1 MKKIFFASITAIAF
15 ICTACNTDHNDGGN
29 AQKNSD
35 KQRNLAASD
44 AIMKAF
50 QTGDISAIDNVVAED
65 FIDHTDR
72 GDMKGMDSIKQW

>member
-1 MKKIFFASITAIAF
+1 MNYLFNQVHYQKKYRSSEQLIKNQIKSFNLEVIVF
-15 ICTACNTDHNDGGN
+15 ICTACNTDHNDGEN

-50 QTGDISAIDNVVAED
+50 QTGN
-65 FIDHTDR
+65 
-72 GDMKGMDSIKQW
+72 IKRY